1 MQSWG
6 IGKEKGGEMF
16 KRKKEGMEWDEMTR
30 DAFVSAVIDVKL
42 VRFTGYN
49 ALPGI
54 HLSPQWDSSSQDHG
68 LINIHTTSAKVSVIQ
83 ELL

>member
-1 MQSWG
+1 
-6 IGKEKGGEMF
+6 MF

>member
-1 MQSWG
+1 LGRRRGGRYS
-6 IGKEKGGEMF
+6 KE
-16 KRKKEGMEWDEMTR
+16 KKEGMEWDEMTR